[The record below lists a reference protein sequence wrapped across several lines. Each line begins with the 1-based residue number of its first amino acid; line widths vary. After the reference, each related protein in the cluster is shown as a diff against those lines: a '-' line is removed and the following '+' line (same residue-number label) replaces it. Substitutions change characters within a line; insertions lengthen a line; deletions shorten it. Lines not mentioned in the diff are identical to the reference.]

1 MIFSSLYGGGS
12 FFDIKKELCLNK
24 LRFKVKPSLTDILR
38 TGEYF
43 GRLIGVG
50 LTAEKKIFLLY
61 GITGRSPASRARRLV
76 RRKEGIFTEPL
87 VEIAL
92 NSGQRELLVYPAILF
107 NQGVALSN
115 GQQTKAIAEKL
126 ALGIDNSET
135 ILKEALAS
143 WSYEPDPP
151 IFTPRIS
158 ACLVP
163 GGSLAMAII
172 RRGENGQS
180 LHEYYSL
187 DLAPGEGYLLAT
199 YQGPNLQPPPSFSG
213 PPLNFM
219 TSKLKAGKIA
229 AEFYE
234 ALAPSEGK
242 EDFRV
247 AVTSV
252 TLSWP
257 RLEVLEIEIINR
269 YENQEAI

>member
-1 MIFSSLYGGGS
+1 VKFSL
-12 FFDIKKELCLNK
+12 FNL
-24 LRFKVKPSLTDILR
+24 LRS
-38 TGEYF
+38 GEYF

-50 LTAEKKIFLLY
+50 LTTEKKIFLLY
-61 GITGRSPASRARRLV
+61 GVTGRSPASRARRLV

-87 VEIAL
+87 AEIAL
-92 NSGQRELLVYPAILF
+92 SPGQRELLVYPAIIF

-115 GQQTKAIAEKL
+115 GQQTRAIAEKL
-126 ALGIDNSET
+126 ALGGDNPET
-135 ILKEALAS
+135 ILKEALAG
-143 WSYEPDPP
+143 WSYEPDAP

-158 ACLVP
+158 ACLVA

-187 DLAPGEGYLLAT
+187 DLNPGEGYLLAT

-213 PPLNFM
+213 PPLNFT
-219 TSKLKAGKIA
+219 TSKLKAGEIL

-247 AVTSV
+247 AATSV

-257 RLEVLEIEIINR
+257 RLEVQEIEIINR
-269 YENQEAI
+269 Y